1 MPAMPARS
9 AKVPQIVFSFWI
21 IKIAAT
27 TLGETGGDTLSM
39 SFNLGYAESSLIFA
53 VLFIAAVTAQIRAR
67 SFHPWLYWGTIVATT
82 LVGTTMADFADRSLG
97 IGYVGGSS
105 LLFALVLLVLG
116 LWRLATGSVSVSN
129 INTTRNEGFYWATIL
144 ASNTL
149 GTALGDL
156 LSDDTVLGFA
166 GGTLFFSALLLLI
179 AALYAF
185 TRLSHTLLFW
195 AAFVLTRPFGA
206 TMGDLLTKPVAH
218 GGFDLSRPA
227 SSAIIACCI
236 VALIALTPQR
246 AGGHS
251 GAAGQSLA

>member
-1 MPAMPARS
+1 MPAMPDRP
-9 AKVPQIVFSFWI
+9 AKVPEIVLSFWV

-39 SFNLGYAESSLIFA
+39 SFKLGYAVSSFVFA
-53 VLFIAAVTAQIRAR
+53 ALFIAAVVAQIRAKA
-67 SFHPWLYWGTIVATT
+67 FHPWLYWGTIVATT

-97 IGYVGGSS
+97 IGYVGGSAS
-105 LLFALVLLVLG
+105 LFVLVLLVLG
-116 LWRLATGSVSVSN
+116 LWRLSTGSVSVAN
-129 INTTRNEGFYWATIL
+129 ISTTRNEVFYWATIL

-166 GGTLFFSALLLLI
+166 GGTAAFAGLLALI
-179 AALYAF
+179 AGLYAF

-206 TMGDLLTKPVAH
+206 TAGDLLTKPLAH

-227 SSAIIACCI
+227 SSAAIACCI
-236 VALIALTPQR
+236 VALILLFPQR
-246 AGGHS
+246 AGHPGQP
-251 GAAGQSLA
+251 GQSAV

>member
-1 MPAMPARS
+1 MPAKF
-9 AKVPQIVFSFWI
+9 AKVPQVVLSFWV

-39 SFNLGYAESSLIFA
+39 SFNLGYAESSCIFVAIFA
-53 VLFIAAVTAQIRAR
+53 ATVIAQIRAK
-67 SFHPWLYWGTIVATT
+67 SFHPWLYWGTIIATT

-97 IGYVGGSS
+97 IGYVGGSC

-116 LWRLATGSVSVSN
+116 LWRLSTGSVSVSN
-129 INTTRNEGFYWATIL
+129 ISTPKNEAFYWATIL

-156 LSDDTVLGFA
+156 LSDDTFLGFA
-166 GGTLFFSALLLLI
+166 GGTAFFSALLLLI
-179 AALYAF
+179 AGLYAF

-206 TMGDLLTKPVAH
+206 TMGDLLTKPLAH
-218 GGFDLSRPA
+218 GGFDLSRPV
-227 SSAIIACCI
+227 SSAMIAICI
-236 VALIALTPQR
+236 AALILFTPQR
-246 AGGHS
+246 AGGHLV
-251 GAAGQSLA
+251 GADQSPV